1 MNTEQIDVAFED
13 AWKKMREDNPLP
25 EIFSDVEPMIKASCR
40 RGFVDGVRYGF
51 DYAMD
56 ETKKLMGAK

>member
-1 MNTEQIDVAFED
+1 MTTEQIDVAFEA
-13 AWKKMREDNPLP
+13 AWKRMRDDNPLP
-25 EIFSDVEPMIKASCR
+25 TEFKYVEPLIKASCR
-40 RGFVDGVRYGF
+40 GGFVDGVRYGF